1 MTMPTT
7 DVTTVIATRNGA
19 DRLLRLMPCHTGP
32 VIVVDNGSD
41 DGSPERVARRYPRI
55 PLIRLGRNAGAAA
68 RNIGAAQ
75 AATPYVAFA
84 DDDSYWM
91 GDSVDRAAAILRG
104 HPTVGLLTATVLV
117 GPERRTDPLSAGM
130 AAAPLGVPSGE
141 PGPAVLGF
149 LACAIVVRRH
159 AFLDVGGFNARLHI
173 YGEEDLLALDLAA
186 AGWSLNYVREL
197 YVHHLPSPG
206 RSESGGPSPDRGAQ
220 PDPDRGAP
228 PAAGSGCAYGGRRGG
243 PPRRTPRHSCRDAR
257 VAVGGGAP
265 APCAGAG
272 GERPVGVGPVGH
284 GRLTALAVAALR
296 RRSRSPPSAPAAAQV
311 ERDQRVGREPRRRR
325 ARSRTRSW
333 SPIMAGGR
341 RSPGLRRV
349 R

>member
-1 MTMPTT
+1 MTLPMTMPTT

-19 DRLLRLMPCHTGP
+19 DRLLRLMPCHIGP

-41 DGSPERVARRYPRI
+41 DGSPERLARRYPRI

-68 RNIGAAQ
+68 RNVGAAQ

-186 AGWSLNYVREL
+186 AGWSLNYVRDL

-206 RSESGGPSPDRGAQ
+206 GRN
-220 PDPDRGAP
+220 
-228 PAAGSGCAYGGRRGG
+228 PAARRRIEARNRILTAVLRRPPGVVARTVAGVAGRRDE
-243 PPRRTPRHSCRDAR
+243 RRGILAAMPALPWAVAHRRPVPAR
-257 VAVGGGAP
+257 V
-265 APCAGAG
+265 
-272 GERPVGVGPVGH
+272 E
-284 GRLTALAVAALR
+284 
-296 RRSRSPPSAPAAAQV
+296 S
-311 ERDQRVGREPRRRR
+311 
-325 ARSRTRSW
+325 ARSALDRLAT
-333 SPIMAGGR
+333 AG
-341 RSPGLRRV
+341 
-349 R
+349 